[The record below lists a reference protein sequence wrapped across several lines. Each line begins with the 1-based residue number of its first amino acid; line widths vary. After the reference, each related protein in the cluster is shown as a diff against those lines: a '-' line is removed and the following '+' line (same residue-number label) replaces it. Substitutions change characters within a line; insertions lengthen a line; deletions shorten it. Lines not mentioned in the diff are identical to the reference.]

1 MAILLPRGAAMN
13 ATNPGFSMTPAEA
26 FAAIPLAAVCCD
38 SNFDREEA
46 HVLKEQLIN
55 LSPYRSM
62 TPLALAELIDGLLRI
77 FRRDHWQ
84 ELVRQAV
91 PALTAAQQEVAYV
104 LAVKLVFCDR
114 VVKPEEEAFLT
125 TLASELSLPPG
136 RTAQIQEVFALLQ
149 CDVLASESAE

>member
-1 MAILLPRGAAMN
+1 MN

-38 SNFDREEA
+38 SNFDRGEA
-46 HVLKEQLIN
+46 HELKEQLI
-55 LSPYRSM
+55 SRAPYRSM
-62 TPLALAELIDGLLRI
+62 TPLALAELIDGLLRL

-125 TLASELSLPPG
+125 KLGSELSLPPE

-149 CDVLASESAE
+149 RDVLASEAA

>member
-1 MAILLPRGAAMN
+1 MN

-114 VVKPEEEAFLT
+114 VVKPQEEAFLT
-125 TLASELSLPPG
+125 TLASELSLPSERG
-136 RTAQIQEVFALLQ
+136 AQIQEVFALLQ
-149 CDVLASESAE
+149 RDVLASESAE

>member
-1 MAILLPRGAAMN
+1 
-13 ATNPGFSMTPAEA
+13 MTPAEA

-114 VVKPEEEAFLT
+114 VVKPQEEAFLT
-125 TLASELSLPPG
+125 TLASELSLPPE
-136 RTAQIQEVFALLQ
+136 RAAQIQEVFALLQ
-149 CDVLASESAE
+149 RDVLASESAE

>member
-1 MAILLPRGAAMN
+1 
-13 ATNPGFSMTPAEA
+13 MTPAEA

-114 VVKPEEEAFLT
+114 VVKPQEEAFLT
-125 TLASELSLPPG
+125 TLATELSLPPE
-136 RTAQIQEVFALLQ
+136 RAAQIQEVFALLQ
-149 CDVLASESAE
+149 RDVLASESAE

>member
-1 MAILLPRGAAMN
+1 
-13 ATNPGFSMTPAEA
+13 MTPAEA

-62 TPLALAELIDGLLRI
+62 TPLALAELIDGLLRL

-114 VVKPEEEAFLT
+114 VVKPQEEAFLT
-125 TLASELSLPPG
+125 TLASELSLPPE
-136 RTAQIQEVFALLQ
+136 RAAQIQEVFALLQ
-149 CDVLASESAE
+149 RDVLASESSE

>member
-1 MAILLPRGAAMN
+1 MN

-114 VVKPEEEAFLT
+114 VVKPQEEAFLT
-125 TLASELSLPPG
+125 TLASELSLPPE
-136 RTAQIQEVFALLQ
+136 RAAQIQEVFALLQ
-149 CDVLASESAE
+149 RDVLASESSE

>member
-1 MAILLPRGAAMN
+1 MN

-114 VVKPEEEAFLT
+114 VVKPQEEAFLT

>member
-1 MAILLPRGAAMN
+1 
-13 ATNPGFSMTPAEA
+13 MTPAEA

-114 VVKPEEEAFLT
+114 VVKPQEEAFLT
-125 TLASELSLPPG
+125 TLASELSLPPE

-149 CDVLASESAE
+149 RDVLASESAE

>member
-1 MAILLPRGAAMN
+1 
-13 ATNPGFSMTPAEA
+13 
-26 FAAIPLAAVCCD
+26 VCCD

-125 TLASELSLPPG
+125 TLASELSLPPE

-149 CDVLASESAE
+149 RDVLASESAE

>member
-1 MAILLPRGAAMN
+1 
-13 ATNPGFSMTPAEA
+13 MTPAEA

-55 LSPYRSM
+55 RSPYRSM
-62 TPLALAELIDGLLRI
+62 TPLALAELIDGLLRL

-91 PALTAAQQEVAYV
+91 PALTAEQQEVAYV
-104 LAVKLVFCDR
+104 LAVQLVYCHR
-114 VVKPEEEAFLT
+114 VMKPEEEAFLT
-125 TLASELSLPPG
+125 ALGSKLSLPSG
-136 RTAQIQEVFALLQ
+136 RTAQIQGVFALLQ
-149 CDVLASESAE
+149 RDVLASESAE

>member
-1 MAILLPRGAAMN
+1 
-13 ATNPGFSMTPAEA
+13 MTPAEA

-114 VVKPEEEAFLT
+114 VVKPQEEAFLT
-125 TLASELSLPPG
+125 TLASELSLPSERG
-136 RTAQIQEVFALLQ
+136 AQIQEVFALLQ
-149 CDVLASESAE
+149 RDVLASESAE

>member
-1 MAILLPRGAAMN
+1 MN

>member
-1 MAILLPRGAAMN
+1 MN

-125 TLASELSLPPG
+125 TLASELSLPPE
-136 RTAQIQEVFALLQ
+136 RAAQIQEVFALLQ
-149 CDVLASESAE
+149 RDVLASESAE

>member
-1 MAILLPRGAAMN
+1 
-13 ATNPGFSMTPAEA
+13 
-26 FAAIPLAAVCCD
+26 
-38 SNFDREEA
+38 
-46 HVLKEQLIN
+46 
-55 LSPYRSM
+55 M

-114 VVKPEEEAFLT
+114 VVKPQEEAFLT
-125 TLASELSLPPG
+125 TLASELSLPPE
-136 RTAQIQEVFALLQ
+136 RAAQIQEVFALLQ
-149 CDVLASESAE
+149 RDVLASESAE

>member
-1 MAILLPRGAAMN
+1 MN

-62 TPLALAELIDGLLRI
+62 TPLALAVLIDGLLRI

>member
-1 MAILLPRGAAMN
+1 MIE
-13 ATNPGFSMTPAEA
+13 TDPGFSMTPAEA

-38 SNFDREEA
+38 NNFDREEA

-55 LSPYRSM
+55 RSPYRSM
-62 TPLALAELIDGLLRI
+62 TPLAFAELIDGLLRL

-114 VVKPEEEAFLT
+114 VLKPEEEEFLS
-125 TLASELSLPPG
+125 TLASELSLPPE

-149 CDVLASESAE
+149 RDVLASESAE

>member
-1 MAILLPRGAAMN
+1 
-13 ATNPGFSMTPAEA
+13 MTPAEA

-114 VVKPEEEAFLT
+114 VVKPQEEAFLT
-125 TLASELSLPPG
+125 TLASELSLPPERG
-136 RTAQIQEVFALLQ
+136 AQIQEVFALLQ
-149 CDVLASESAE
+149 RDVLASESAE

>member
-1 MAILLPRGAAMN
+1 MN

-77 FRRDHWQ
+77 FRRDHWH

-114 VVKPEEEAFLT
+114 VVKPQEEAFLT
-125 TLASELSLPPG
+125 TLASELSLPPE

-149 CDVLASESAE
+149 RDVLASESAV

>member
-1 MAILLPRGAAMN
+1 
-13 ATNPGFSMTPAEA
+13 MTPAEA

-55 LSPYRSM
+55 RSPYRSM
-62 TPLALAELIDGLLRI
+62 TPLALAELIDGLLRL

-91 PALTAAQQEVAYV
+91 PALTA
-104 LAVKLVFCDR
+104 
-114 VVKPEEEAFLT
+114 
-125 TLASELSLPPG
+125 
-136 RTAQIQEVFALLQ
+136 
-149 CDVLASESAE
+149 SAT

>member
-1 MAILLPRGAAMN
+1 
-13 ATNPGFSMTPAEA
+13 MTPAEA

-55 LSPYRSM
+55 RSPYRRM
-62 TPLALAELIDGLLRI
+62 TPLALAELIDGLLRL

-91 PALTAAQQEVAYV
+91 PALTPAQQEVAYV
-104 LAVKLVFCDR
+104 LAVKLVFSDR
-114 VVKPEEEAFLT
+114 VVKPEEEEFLS

-149 CDVLASESAE
+149 RDVLASESAE

>member
-1 MAILLPRGAAMN
+1 
-13 ATNPGFSMTPAEA
+13 MTPAEA

>member
-1 MAILLPRGAAMN
+1 
-13 ATNPGFSMTPAEA
+13 MTPAEA

-55 LSPYRSM
+55 RSPYRSM

-91 PALTAAQQEVAYV
+91 PALTAAQQEVAFV

-114 VVKPEEEAFLT
+114 VVKPQEQAFLT
-125 TLASELSLPPG
+125 TLASELSLPPE
-136 RTAQIQEVFALLQ
+136 RAAQIHEVFALLQ
-149 CDVLASESAE
+149 RDVLASESAE

>member
-1 MAILLPRGAAMN
+1 MN

-149 CDVLASESAE
+149 RDVLASESAE

>member
-1 MAILLPRGAAMN
+1 
-13 ATNPGFSMTPAEA
+13 MTPAEA

-55 LSPYRSM
+55 RSPYRRM
-62 TPLALAELIDGLLRI
+62 TPLALAELIDGLLRL
-77 FRRDHWQ
+77 FHRDHWQ

-91 PALTAAQQEVAYV
+91 PALTPAQQEVAYV
-104 LAVKLVFCDR
+104 LAVKLVFSDR
-114 VVKPEEEAFLT
+114 VVKPEEEEFLS

-149 CDVLASESAE
+149 RDVLASESAE

>member
-1 MAILLPRGAAMN
+1 MN
-13 ATNPGFSMTPAEA
+13 ATNLGFSMTPAEA

-55 LSPYRSM
+55 RSPYRSM
-62 TPLALAELIDGLLRI
+62 TPLALAELIDGLLRL

-114 VVKPEEEAFLT
+114 VVKPEEEAFLS

-149 CDVLASESAE
+149 RDVLASESAE

>member
-1 MAILLPRGAAMN
+1 
-13 ATNPGFSMTPAEA
+13 MTPAEA

-114 VVKPEEEAFLT
+114 VVKPQEEAFLT
-125 TLASELSLPPG
+125 TLASELSLPPE
-136 RTAQIQEVFALLQ
+136 RAAQIQEVFALLQ
-149 CDVLASESAE
+149 RDVLASESSE

>member
-1 MAILLPRGAAMN
+1 
-13 ATNPGFSMTPAEA
+13 MTPAEA

-55 LSPYRSM
+55 RSPYRSM
-62 TPLALAELIDGLLRI
+62 TPLAFAELIDGLLRL

-91 PALTAAQQEVAYV
+91 PALSAAQQEVAYV

-114 VVKPEEEAFLT
+114 VVKPEEEAFLS

-149 CDVLASESAE
+149 RDVLASESAE